1 MLLRQITTPAFML
14 PSPAVAEKSSIFEK
28 IQPFIGETL
37 DFITREEEKKGVY
50 LTKEDL
56 VDWEKRL
63 NKDGKFEYAFEIF
76 EWMDKKKMEFSPSEL
91 AVYVDLIAQTKGIY
105 AAEEYFNQVEPVFDR
120 TNTRAK
126 NWPAFASIVV
136 RILEYNKKNGR
147 AGSLHHLSKREMRI
161 VVAPFSS
168 SAESQITTSSSSSCS
183 AENAKSCIFGKL
195 QFLITETLDFITR
208 EEEKKGVSVPTK
220 EDLVFWA
227 KQLDKD
233 GKNHYAL
240 EIFEWM
246 DKKKMEFSPSE
257 LAFFVDLIAKTK
269 SLDTAKEYFNQVEPN
284 FDRTNTRA
292 KNWPAFATIMLR
304 M

>member
-1 MLLRQITTPAFML
+1 
-14 PSPAVAEKSSIFEK
+14 
-28 IQPFIGETL
+28 
-37 DFITREEEKKGVY
+37 
-50 LTKEDL
+50 
-56 VDWEKRL
+56 
-63 NKDGKFEYAFEIF
+63 
-76 EWMDKKKMEFSPSEL
+76 
-91 AVYVDLIAQTKGIY
+91 
-105 AAEEYFNQVEPVFDR
+105 
-120 TNTRAK
+120 
-126 NWPAFASIVV
+126 
-136 RILEYNKKNGR
+136 
-147 AGSLHHLSKREMRI
+147 MRI

-257 LAFFVDLIAKTK
+257 LAFFVDLIAKGMCIAGTHLRTILAPEVYGVVADILSLSFAFECISFSWIQRVNTK
-269 SLDTAKEYFNQVEPN
+269 EADALAKQVLAKQALLNEPFVLTSLDIGV
-284 FDRTNTRA
+284 
-292 KNWPAFATIMLR
+292 
-304 M
+304 